1 MPRHTRAE
9 HGGGCSDGRASRRT
23 RPLAGVAGLAAVG
36 LGLGIA
42 APAGAQPAEGGA
54 FLDAQA
60 ASGRAA
66 YGDSCASCHGTTLRG
81 GLHGPELT
89 GPGFLSNWGS
99 ETAAALYEYVRAEM
113 PAGLGGSLRSGT
125 YLNIVAYLLQVNGH
139 AAGPRALTA
148 DATDIVGE
156 PGAAPARG
164 ALATA
169 DASDAALP
177 ESDAASADEPR
188 DVDAVPAL
196 RGFVNREVS
205 GLTPVSDELLR
216 NPPAEDWLTW
226 RRTRDNHGYTPLDQ
240 IGPGNVAGLRLAWAL
255 AMGEGTN
262 QTAPLVHDGV
272 MFLASPGNVV
282 QALDAATGELLWEH
296 RHQYPDDAESRLA
309 TRSIALYGD
318 KVYLATYDAAIVA
331 LDART
336 GEPVWRT
343 TRADYRKGFSQTGG
357 PSIANGVVVSGINGC
372 ERFEDEGCFI
382 TGHDP
387 DTGDELWRTST
398 IAQPG
403 DVNSG
408 TWGDI
413 PPHLRGGGD
422 TWIPGAYDAD
432 LDLFFIGTAQAKP
445 WVAASRGMSTYNDAL
460 YTNST
465 LALDPRTGQVAW
477 YFQHVPGE
485 TLDLDVVFERVLVDV
500 DEHKWLFTAGKD
512 AILWKLDRRT
522 GAFVDLAEMLHQDIF
537 ESIDMETGRV
547 SYRQDIRDAGVD
559 DAVDACPS
567 LYGGHNWQA
576 SGYSPEAKVIIYP
589 LHQVCMTLTGRHVE
603 LVEGGG
609 GLGVSAIELHEMP
622 GTNGMLGRLAAYD
635 VRTMEEVWSREQRA
649 IFLTSV
655 LTTATGL
662 AFVGDVDRYFR
673 ALDVG
678 TGEVLW
684 ETRLGQSGHGFPISY
699 AAGGRQYVAVPTGVG
714 IFRGLSGVLSP
725 DIYQPPSG
733 NGLYVF
739 ALPD

>member
-1 MPRHTRAE
+1 MPRQTSAGHAIETGHR
-9 HGGGCSDGRASRRT
+9 RASLGMRG
-23 RPLAGVAGLAAVG
+23 LAGVALAF
-36 LGLGIA
+36 GIVA
-42 APAGAQPAEGGA
+42 SAEAQPAQGGA
-54 FLDAQA
+54 AFTDAQA
-60 ASGRAA
+60 TSGRTA
-66 YGDSCASCHGTTLRG
+66 YGRSCAECHGAALRG
-81 GLHGPELT
+81 AVHGPELT
-89 GPGFLSNWGS
+89 GAGFLSNWGAQ
-99 ETAAALYEYVRAEM
+99 TAAELFEYVRAEM
-113 PAGLGGSLRSGT
+113 PPGLGGSLPNAT
-125 YLNIVAYLLQVNGH
+125 YLGIVAYLLQQNGH

-148 DATDIVGE
+148 DAAAIVGE
-156 PGAAPARG
+156 PGAAPAAQAADAAG
-164 ALATA
+164 DAA
-169 DASDAALP
+169 DASDAA
-177 ESDAASADEPR
+177 AADTAAADEPS
-188 DVDAVPAL
+188 DLDAVPAL
-196 RGFVNREVS
+196 RGFVNREIS
-205 GLTPVSDELLR
+205 EFTPVTDELLR

-226 RRTRDNHGYTPLDQ
+226 RRTRDNQGYTPLDQ
-240 IGPGNVAGLRLAWAL
+240 IGPDNVAGLRLAWGL
-255 AMGEGTN
+255 AMPEGTN

-272 MFLASPGNVV
+272 MFLAIPGNVV
-282 QALDAATGELLWEH
+282 QALDAATGDLIWEH
-296 RHQYPDDAESRLA
+296 RHEFPEDAESRGP
-309 TRSIALYGD
+309 TRSIALYRD

-336 GEPVWRT
+336 GEPVWQT
-343 TRADYRKGFSQTGG
+343 TRADYRKGFRQTAG
-357 PSIANGVVVSGINGC
+357 PAIANGVVVAGISGC
-372 ERFEDEGCFI
+372 ERFHDEGCFV

-387 DTGDELWRTST
+387 DTGEELWRTST

-403 DVNSG
+403 DVNNG

-422 TWIPGAYDAD
+422 SWIPGAYDPE

-465 LALDPRTGQVAW
+465 LALSPRTGQMAW

-485 TLDLDVVFERVLVDV
+485 TLDMDIVFERVLVDV
-500 DEHKWLFTAGKD
+500 GDEKWLFTAGKD

-537 ESIDMETGRV
+537 DSIDMETGRV
-547 SYRQDIRDAGVD
+547 SYRQDIRDAGID
-559 DAVDACPS
+559 DPVDACPS

-589 LHQVCMTLTGRHVE
+589 LHQACMTLTARHVE

-673 ALDVG
+673 ALDVR
-678 TGEVLW
+678 TGEVHW

-699 AAGGRQYVAVPTGVG
+699 AAGGRQYIAVPTGVG

-739 ALPD
+739 ALPE

>member
-1 MPRHTRAE
+1 MPRQASAE
-9 HGGGCSDGRASRRT
+9 HAIETGYRRA
-23 RPLAGVAGLAAVG
+23 PLGIRG
-36 LGLGIA
+36 LGAVALAFGIV
-42 APAGAQPAEGGA
+42 APAEAQPAEGGA
-54 FLDAQA
+54 FLEAQA
-60 ASGRAA
+60 ASGRTA
-66 YGDSCASCHGTTLRG
+66 YGRSCASCHGATLRG
-81 GLHGPELT
+81 AAHGPELT
-89 GPGFLSNWGS
+89 GRGFLGNWGPQ
-99 ETAAALYEYVRAEM
+99 TAAALYRYVRAEM
-113 PAGLGGSLRSGT
+113 PPGLGGSLSNAA
-125 YLNIVAYLLQVNGH
+125 YLNIVAYLLQQNGH
-139 AAGPRALTA
+139 AAGPQALTA
-148 DATDIVGE
+148 DAGPIVGE
-156 PGAAPARG
+156 PGAVPAG
-164 ALATA
+164 GGDVVA
-169 DASDAALP
+169 DASDAAGV
-177 ESDAASADEPR
+177 DEPS
-188 DVDAVPAL
+188 DLDAVPDL
-196 RGFVNREVS
+196 RAFVNREVAD
-205 GLTPVSDELLR
+205 LTPVTDELLR

-226 RRTRDNHGYTPLDQ
+226 RRTRDNQGYSPLDE
-240 IGPGNVAGLRLAWAL
+240 IGPDNVAGLRLAWAL
-255 AMGEGTN
+255 AMPEGTN

-272 MFLASPGNVV
+272 MFLANPGNIV
-282 QALDAATGELLWEH
+282 QALDAATGELIWEH
-296 RHQYPDDAESRLA
+296 RHEYPEDAPGGP
-309 TRSIALYGD
+309 TRSIALYRD
-318 KVYLATYDAAIVA
+318 KVYLATYDTAILA

-336 GEPVWRT
+336 GEPVWKT
-343 TRADYRKGFSQTGG
+343 TRADYRKGFRQTAG
-357 PSIANGVVVSGINGC
+357 PAIANGVVVSGINGC

-387 DTGDELWRTST
+387 DTGEELWRTSS

-422 TWIPGAYDAD
+422 SWIPGAYDPE

-465 LALDPRTGQVAW
+465 LALNPTTGQVAW

-485 TLDLDVVFERVLVDV
+485 TLDMDIVFERVLVDV
-500 DEHKWLFTAGKD
+500 DDERWLFTAGKD

-559 DAVDACPS
+559 DPVDACPS

-589 LHQVCMTLTGRHVE
+589 LHQACMTLTGRHVD

-609 GLGVSAIELHEMP
+609 GLGVSRIELHEMP

-655 LTTATGL
+655 LTTASGL

-673 ALDVG
+673 ALDVR
-678 TGEVLW
+678 TGDVLW

-699 AAGGRQYVAVPTGVG
+699 AAGGKQYIAVPTGVG

-725 DIYQPPSG
+725 DIYQPQGG

-739 ALPD
+739 ALPE

>member
-1 MPRHTRAE
+1 MPRQTRAG

-23 RPLAGVAGLAAVG
+23 RPLASVASLAAVG
-36 LGLGIA
+36 LALGIA

-60 ASGRAA
+60 ASGRTA
-66 YGDSCASCHGTTLRG
+66 YGRSCASCHGTTLRG
-81 GLHGPELT
+81 AVHGPDLT
-89 GPGFLSNWGS
+89 GPSFLSNWGS
-99 ETAAALYEYVRAEM
+99 QTAAALYEYVRAEM
-113 PAGLGGSLRSGT
+113 PPGLGGSLPSGT
-125 YLNIVAYLLQVNGH
+125 YLSIVAYLLQVNGH
-139 AAGPRALTA
+139 AAGPQALTA
-148 DATDIVGE
+148 DAVGIVGE
-156 PGAAPARG
+156 PGVAPAR
-164 ALATA
+164 AAPATA
-169 DASDAALP
+169 DASDAAL
-177 ESDAASADEPR
+177 ADEPR

-205 GLTPVSDELLR
+205 GFTPVTDELLR

-226 RRTRDNHGYTPLDQ
+226 RRTRDNQGYTPLDR
-240 IGPGNVAGLRLAWAL
+240 IGPDNVAGLRLAWAL
-255 AMGEGTN
+255 AMPEGTN

-296 RHQYPDDAESRLA
+296 RHQYPEDAESRRA
-309 TRSIALYGD
+309 TRSIALYRD
-318 KVYLATYDAAIVA
+318 KVYLA
-331 LDART
+331 
-336 GEPVWRT
+336 
-343 TRADYRKGFSQTGG
+343 
-357 PSIANGVVVSGINGC
+357 
-372 ERFEDEGCFI
+372 

-387 DTGDELWRTST
+387 DTGEELWRTST

-403 DVNSG
+403 DVNSR

-422 TWIPGAYDAD
+422 TWIPGAYDPD

-465 LALDPRTGQVAW
+465 LALNPRTGQVAW

-485 TLDLDVVFERVLVDV
+485 TLDLDIVFERVLVDV
-500 DEHKWLFTAGKD
+500 DDHKWLFTAGKD

-537 ESIDMETGRV
+537 ESIDLETGRV

-559 DAVDACPS
+559 DAVEACPS

-576 SGYSPEAKVIIYP
+576 SGYSPEAQVIIYP

-739 ALPD
+739 ALPDQESAP